1 MKSASL
7 LFALVWG
14 MNATTAVAADT
25 HSHHAAPTE
34 DRRAV
39 LELSETERAMILEEM
54 RLFLVGVE
62 KLTGA
67 LAREDMAAV
76 ATEARELGVKMTHEV
91 PPALREKLPQAFR
104 QLGFTVHRDFDA
116 LALDAES
123 VKDPRHSLQQLSATL
138 QKCVSCHAG
147 YQIRPQ
153 PLAPER

>member
-7 LFALVWG
+7 LLALALG
-14 MNATTAVAADT
+14 MNATAAVAADP
-25 HSHHAAPTE
+25 HSHHAAPAE

-54 RLFLVGVE
+54 RLFLVGVG
-62 KLTGA
+62 KMTGA

-76 ATEARELGVKMTHEV
+76 AAEARELGVKMTHEV

-104 QLGFTVHRDFDA
+104 QLGFSVHREFDA

-123 VKDPRHSLQQLSATL
+123 MKDPRHSLQQLSATL
-138 QKCVSCHAG
+138 QKCASCHAR

-153 PLAPER
+153 PLAAEH